1 MKRLTKRQMRIFAV
15 GQLGWSMLSGI
26 ISAWFVTFYLPTQSD
41 IEGGAQQYI
50 VPGLVIGGFLTI
62 LGLITALSRVFDAVT
77 DPLIASMSDR
87 SKNKRG
93 RRIPFM
99 QKAAIPLSAV
109 TVLLFCA
116 PVEAI
121 SSTNIIWISV
131 FIVLF
136 YLFMTMYCT
145 TYNALISEFG
155 KTQDDRMYI
164 STAISLTFF
173 AGTMLAYTPFVFAG
187 MLRES
192 YGFAWSYRICFI
204 VLAVIACICMMIP
217 TFALKEKEF
226 VDTKPSETNMFKSLG
241 ATFRNGSFRTFVGSD
256 IMYWVGLT
264 LFQTGLPF
272 FVKVSMNIDESFT
285 MYFLGGM
292 TVLSACFY
300 PIVSGLVKK
309 FGKKKLVISG
319 FLGLALAYVVAT
331 LIGILG
337 TAENPGLLE
346 MGTIPGVY
354 FGIAICVIAAFPMAL
369 LGIIPQSI
377 VADVAEAD
385 GIETGENREG
395 MFFAARTFAMKFGQ
409 SLAMLI
415 FTSLAI
421 IGTTQ
426 NTNSNDITASVL
438 GMTIVGV
445 VAVVFCVLGALILG
459 FYNEK
464 KVMAT
469 IDEKNKVAETS
480 PAEEVSSNEETP
492 VEETTTEEAPAEETP
507 VEEAAA
513 TEETATE
520 EAPVSEDAPVEET
533 ADTAVPSETVAS
545 NDTDEKPTAAEI
557 EQEINEINE
566 TPVEEAPAAEEA
578 PAEEIK
584 SAAAEIEEEED
595 TGIITKFPDDTE
607 EE

>member
-1 MKRLTKRQMRIFAV
+1 MKRLTKKQMRIFAV
-15 GQLGWSMLSGI
+15 GQLGWSTLSGI
-26 ISAWFVTFYLPTQSD
+26 ISAWFVTFYLPTQVD
-41 IEGGAQQYI
+41 IDGGAIQYI
-50 VPGLVIGGFLTI
+50 VPGLVIGGFLTV
-62 LGLITALSRVFDAVT
+62 LGLITALSRIFDAIT
-77 DPLIASMSDR
+77 DPWIASLSDR
-87 SKNKRG
+87 SKNPRG

-99 QKAAIPLSAV
+99 QYAAVPLSVV

-116 PVEAI
+116 PVNMI
-121 SSTNIIWISV
+121 SGWNIAWISV

-145 TYNALISEFG
+145 PYNALISEFG

-187 MLRES
+187 MLRGAV
-192 YGFAWSYRICFI
+192 GFAWSYRICFI
-204 VLAVIACICMMIP
+204 VLAIISCICMLIP

-226 VDTKPSETNMFKSLG
+226 VDTKPSNVNMLKSLG
-241 ATFRNGSFRTFVGSD
+241 ATFKNKNFRTFVGSD

-272 FVKVSMNIDESFT
+272 FVKVSMKLDESFT

-300 PIVSGLVKK
+300 PFVSKLVKK
-309 FGKKKLVISG
+309 FGKKKLVITG
-319 FLGLALAYVVAT
+319 FLGLALAYVIAG
-331 LIGILG
+331 LIGIVS
-337 TAENPGLLE
+337 T
-346 MGTIPGVY
+346 TVIPGVVY
-354 FGIAICVIAAFPMAL
+354 GVVICLIAAFPMAL

-409 SLAMLI
+409 SLAMLV

-426 NTNSNDITASVL
+426 NANSNDITASVT
-438 GMTIVGV
+438 GMILVGF
-445 VAVVFCVLGALILG
+445 VAVAFCVLGAILLG

-464 KVMAT
+464 KIMST
-469 IDEKNKVAETS
+469 IEKKNK
-480 PAEEVSSNEETP
+480 
-492 VEETTTEEAPAEETP
+492 
-507 VEEAAA
+507 
-513 TEETATE
+513 
-520 EAPVSEDAPVEET
+520 
-533 ADTAVPSETVAS
+533 
-545 NDTDEKPTAAEI
+545 K
-557 EQEINEINE
+557 
-566 TPVEEAPAAEEA
+566 
-578 PAEEIK
+578 
-584 SAAAEIEEEED
+584 
-595 TGIITKFPDDTE
+595 
-607 EE
+607 